1 MQTKKWVGRVALAAV
16 MCTFA
21 GIAAAQEETRPSG
34 TTFLGDTGLWFVPTA
49 EVLGD
54 GSMAAAGHVS
64 TFNREQGFTAIQSMA
79 GSFAVGLK
87 DRVEVFGSVG
97 FQTRIDRDLRPLFQS
112 CLLYTSPSPRD

>member
-54 GSMAAAGHVS
+54 LSLIH
-64 TFNREQGFTAIQSMA
+64 I
-79 GSFAVGLK
+79 
-87 DRVEVFGSVG
+87 
-97 FQTRIDRDLRPLFQS
+97 
-112 CLLYTSPSPRD
+112 